1 MAGLLSDAPRRYL
14 PAVHIAGLRELG
26 LLGFAKA
33 LYRRWSD
40 NAITDRA
47 AQLAYY
53 FVFALFPF
61 LSFLV
66 TLTAYL
72 PVQSAAQDLL
82 ARLDPVMPEQA
93 MAIVRG
99 QFDNLLNVQ
108 RPRLLTFSLAL
119 AIWSASR
126 GVDAIRTSLNLAYDV
141 KESRPFWKTQGMA
154 IAITVLGAVLVL
166 ASVTLIALGGKAG
179 EWLADR
185 AGLGQVYAVVWA
197 WSRWPITML
206 LIMFVSALLYYF
218 LPDVEQEWRFITPGS
233 FVGTVLWL
241 VATWGFT
248 QYAEQFAKYDA
259 TYGSIGGMIVLLTW
273 LYLTGLI
280 FILGGEI
287 NAILEHAAHEGKA
300 RGARAAGEAPP
311 PPEAR
316 PSAAAPGAAKQR
328 MAAIRSHLRLLRR
341 REERGGGTA
350 HTSDKDREGAP
361 DEHPPDLP

>member
-1 MAGLLSDAPRRYL
+1 VR
-14 PAVHIAGLRELG
+14 IAGLSELG

-47 AQLAYY
+47 GQLAYY

-61 LSFLV
+61 LFFLV

-72 PVQSAAQDLL
+72 PLQSAAKDLL

-93 MAIVRG
+93 MGIVRG
-99 QFDNLLNVQ
+99 QFDKLLTIQ
-108 RPRLLTFSLAL
+108 RPRLLTVSLLL
-119 AIWSASR
+119 AVWSASR
-126 GVDAIRTSLNLAYDV
+126 GVDAIRTALNLAYDV

-154 IAITVLGAVLVL
+154 IAITVLGAIVVLV
-166 ASVTLIALGGKAG
+166 SITVIALGGKAG

-185 AGLGQVYAVVWA
+185 IGVTQVYAVVWA

-206 LIMFVSALLYYF
+206 LIMFVAAVLYYF

-233 FVGTVLWL
+233 ALGTALWL
-241 VATWGFT
+241 LATWGFT
-248 QYAEQFAKYDA
+248 QYAEHFGKYDA
-259 TYGSIGGMIVLLTW
+259 TYGSIGGVIVLLTW

-280 FILGGEI
+280 FIVGGEI

-300 RGARAAGEAPP
+300 RGARVAGEAPP

-316 PSAAAPGAAKQR
+316 PSAAAPGAAKER
-328 MAAIRSHLRLLRR
+328 TAAVRSHLRLLRR
-341 REERGGGTA
+341 RRGG
-350 HTSDKDREGAP
+350 AP
-361 DEHPPDLP
+361 RSPETEQDVAPEELPPEVP

>member
-1 MAGLLSDAPRRYL
+1 MR
-14 PAVHIAGLRELG
+14 IAGLHELG

-33 LYRRWSD
+33 LYKRWSD

-61 LSFLV
+61 LFFLV

-72 PVQSAAQDLL
+72 PLQGAARELL
-82 ARLDPVMPEQA
+82 SRLDEVMPGEA
-93 MAIVRG
+93 MAIIRG
-99 QFDNLLNVQ
+99 QFDKLLTVQ
-108 RPRLLTFSLAL
+108 RPKLLTLSLAL
-119 AIWSASR
+119 AVWSASR

-154 IAITVLGAVLVL
+154 IAITVLGAILVLV
-166 ASVTLIALGGKAG
+166 SITGIALGGKAG
-179 EWLADR
+179 EWLASR
-185 AGLGQVYAVVWA
+185 VGVTQAYAVVWS
-197 WSRWPITML
+197 WSRWPVTML
-206 LIMFVSALLYYF
+206 LIMFVAALLYYF

-233 FVGTVLWL
+233 AVGTALWL
-241 VATWGFT
+241 LTTWGFT
-248 QYAEQFAKYDA
+248 QYAEHFGKYDA
-259 TYGSIGGMIVLLTW
+259 TYGSIGGVIVLLTW

-300 RGARAAGEAPP
+300 RGARVAGEAPP
-311 PPEAR
+311 PEEAR

-328 MAAIRSHLRLLRR
+328 TAAVRSQLRLLRR
-341 REERGGGTA
+341 REEHRGA
-350 HTSDKDREGAP
+350 ASRAPEEERESP
-361 DEHPPDLP
+361 PEELPPDLP

>member
-1 MAGLLSDAPRRYL
+1 
-14 PAVHIAGLRELG
+14 VHIAGLRELG
-26 LLGFAKA
+26 VLGFAKA
-33 LYRRWSD
+33 LYKRWSD

-61 LSFLV
+61 LFFLV

-72 PVQSAAQDLL
+72 PLQSAAQDLVS
-82 ARLDPVMPEQA
+82 RLEPVMPDEA
-93 MAIVRG
+93 MGIVRG
-99 QFDNLLNVQ
+99 QFDKLLTIQ

-119 AIWSASR
+119 ALWSASR
-126 GVDAIRTSLNLAYDV
+126 GVDAIRTALNLAYDV
-141 KESRPFWKTQGMA
+141 KESRPWWKTQGMA
-154 IAITVLGAVLVL
+154 LAITVLGAVLVL
-166 ASVTLIALGGKAG
+166 VSVAVIALGGKAG
-179 EWLADR
+179 EWLATH
-185 AGLGQVYAVVWA
+185 LGVAEVYAVVWS
-197 WSRWPITML
+197 WSRWPITMF
-206 LIMFVSALLYYF
+206 LIMLVAALLYYF

-241 VATWGFT
+241 TATWGFT
-248 QYAEQFAKYDA
+248 QYAERFGTYDA

-280 FILGGEI
+280 FILGGEV

-300 RGARAAGEAPP
+300 RGARSAGEVPA

-328 MAAIRSHLRLLRR
+328 TAAIRSHLRLLRR
-341 REERGGGTA
+341 REERRGATA
-350 HTSDKDREGAP
+350 RTSDDDREVAP
-361 DEHPPDLP
+361 EEHPPDLP

>member
-1 MAGLLSDAPRRYL
+1 LT
-14 PAVHIAGLRELG
+14 ELG
-26 LLGFAKA
+26 FLGFAKM

-40 NAITDRA
+40 NAISDRA

-53 FVFALFPF
+53 FMFALFPF
-61 LSFLV
+61 LFFLV

-72 PVQSAAQDLL
+72 PLQSAAQDLL
-82 ARLDPVMPEQA
+82 ARLDTFMPEQA
-93 MAIVRG
+93 MGIVRG
-99 QFDNLLNVQ
+99 QFEKLLTVQ
-108 RPRLLTFSLAL
+108 RPRLLTLSLVL

-166 ASVTLIALGGKAG
+166 VSVTGIALGGKAG

-185 AGLGQVYAVVWA
+185 AGVTRYYALVWA
-197 WSRWPITML
+197 WSRWPVTML
-206 LIMFVSALLYYF
+206 LIMFVAALLYYF
-218 LPDVEQEWRFITPGS
+218 LPDVEQQWRFITPGS
-233 FVGTVLWL
+233 FTGTALWL
-241 VATWGFT
+241 VVTWGFT
-248 QYAEQFAKYDA
+248 QYAEHFGKYDA
-259 TYGSIGGMIVLLTW
+259 TYGSIGGVIVLLTW

-280 FILGGEI
+280 FVLGGEI

-316 PSAAAPGAAKQR
+316 PSAAAPGAAKER
-328 MAAIRSHLRLLRR
+328 TAAVRSHLRLLRR
-341 REERGGGTA
+341 REER
-350 HTSDKDREGAP
+350 RGAAP
-361 DEHPPDLP
+361 RAAADDVEIPPEELPPDVP

>member
-1 MAGLLSDAPRRYL
+1 M
-14 PAVHIAGLRELG
+14 HIAGLRELG
-26 LLGFAKA
+26 VLGFAKA
-33 LYRRWSD
+33 LYKRWSD

-61 LSFLV
+61 LFFLV

-72 PVQSAAQDLL
+72 PLQSAAQDLVS
-82 ARLDPVMPEQA
+82 RLEPVMPDEA
-93 MAIVRG
+93 MGIVRG
-99 QFDNLLNVQ
+99 QFDKLLTIQ

-119 AIWSASR
+119 ALWSASR
-126 GVDAIRTSLNLAYDV
+126 GVDAIRTALNLAYDV
-141 KESRPFWKTQGMA
+141 KESRPWWKTQGMA
-154 IAITVLGAVLVL
+154 LAITVLGAVLVL
-166 ASVTLIALGGKAG
+166 VSVAVIALGGKAG
-179 EWLADR
+179 EWLATH
-185 AGLGQVYAVVWA
+185 LGVAEVYALVWS
-197 WSRWPITML
+197 WSRWP
-206 LIMFVSALLYYF
+206 
-218 LPDVEQEWRFITPGS
+218 TPGS

-241 VATWGFT
+241 TATWGFT
-248 QYAEQFAKYDA
+248 QYAERFGTYDA

-300 RGARAAGEAPP
+300 RGARSAGEVPA

-328 MAAIRSHLRLLRR
+328 TAAIRSHLRLLRR
-341 REERGGGTA
+341 REERRGATA
-350 HTSDKDREGAP
+350 RTSDDDREVAP
-361 DEHPPDLP
+361 EEHPPDLP